1 MRPSLAR
8 EEGGE
13 VSGHDGGGRQRGKRR
28 AGPDCAGSGGPPSG
42 PDHPQDERKPER
54 QGLGSNRLDVSSRSI
69 ILTAEKGQAGE
80 RGSRGKDAHDD
91 DLDWEVAGW
100 RDARLSHVSTVT
112 SRWPTPPRDGPA
124 FLGMKMRLT
133 AIPV

>member
-1 MRPSLAR
+1 M
-8 EEGGE
+8 
-13 VSGHDGGGRQRGKRR
+13 SGHEGGGRKRRKRR
-28 AGPDCAGSGGPPSG
+28 AGPDHAGSGGPPSG

-80 RGSRGKDAHDD
+80 RGSREKDAYED

-100 RDARLSHVSTVT
+100 RDARLSHVSMVT
-112 SRWPTPPRDGPA
+112 PRCSPPPRDGPG

-133 AIPV
+133 AILV

>member
-1 MRPSLAR
+1 M
-8 EEGGE
+8 
-13 VSGHDGGGRQRGKRR
+13 SGRDGGGRQRGKRR

-54 QGLGSNRLDVSSRSI
+54 QGLGSNRRDVSSRSI

-80 RGSRGKDAHDD
+80 RGSRGKDAHDG
-91 DLDWEVAGW
+91 DLDWEEAGR
-100 RDARLSHVSTVT
+100 RDARLGHVSMVT
-112 SRWPTPPRDGPA
+112 SRRPAPPGDGPA